1 MGSTRVNLEPKAHMS
16 SKLQTIRNL
25 YISELPQ
32 KINNMRLAW
41 QKVSEQ
47 KDTSDLRHLRIMIHS
62 LAGSSGSFGLP
73 HIQQQAEQLEA
84 LLRNITFN
92 DKQQQKNIDQHLNLM
107 QETAKTASKINHQSQ
122 HNQQENVTFHSQQK
136 RHILIVEDDPS
147 QGDDLAEQLMH
158 YGYEVVLLR
167 DISQLENTLTTQTVN
182 LVLCDIMHNDRENA
196 GFEAIHQLRTKHV
209 NCSQLPVLFLSARDD
224 LEARLKAIRAG
235 GIGYFQKPVNIGSLI
250 DRIEQ
255 LISPNTTERQPHVL
269 LVDDDTSLSQY
280 HALLLEEAGIQ
291 TWILNDPEK
300 LMDTLRV
307 FSPDLVLM
315 DLYFPN
321 CTGVELAGVIRQQ
334 NNYLGV
340 PILFLSIE
348 KEISEHLLAYSSGA
362 DDFLTKP
369 INPKHFVPLVT
380 EKIKR
385 FRQLRDMM
393 LHDSLTGAFN
403 HTSIK
408 NLMDSEISR
417 SRREGHN
424 MVVAMLDID
433 WFKKINDTYGH
444 PAGDRVLRDLSHLLH
459 RRLRHSDSV
468 GRYGGEEFMVVLGN
482 TDINTALQVLDGI
495 REHFAKIVHE
505 ESDKQFQV
513 TFSAGIAQLSDFSE
527 GKQLV
532 SAADDALYR
541 AKEAGRNRICLA
553 QREVLE

>member
-1 MGSTRVNLEPKAHMS
+1 MNLEPKAQMS

-25 YISELPQ
+25 YITELPQ
-32 KINNMRLAW
+32 KINNMRLTW
-41 QKVSEQ
+41 QKVAEQ

-73 HIQQQAEQLEA
+73 QIQQQAEQLEA
-84 LLRNITFN
+84 LLRHITFN
-92 DKQQQKNIDQHLNLM
+92 DKQQQQNIDKHLDLM
-107 QETAKTASKINHQSQ
+107 QEAAKTASKINHQSQ
-122 HNQQENVTFHSQQK
+122 HNQQENVTFHSHQK

-167 DISQLENTLTTQTVN
+167 DISKLEKTLTLQTVN
-182 LVLCDIMHNDRENA
+182 LVLCDIMHNDHENA

-369 INPKHFVPLVT
+369 INPKHFVPLVI

-433 WFKKINDTYGH
+433 WFKKVNDTYGH

-482 TDINTALQVLDGI
+482 TDINTALQVLNGI
-495 REHFAKIVHE
+495 REHFAKIIHE

-513 TFSAGIAQLSDFSE
+513 TFSAGIAQLSDFSD

-553 QREVLE
+553 QREALE

>member
-1 MGSTRVNLEPKAHMS
+1 MNQTPKTPMS

-25 YISELPQ
+25 YVADLPQ

-41 QKVSEQ
+41 HKVIEQ
-47 KDTSDLRHLRIMIHS
+47 KDTNDLRQLRIMIHS

-73 HIQQQAEQLEA
+73 QIQQQAEQLEA
-84 LLRNITFN
+84 LLGHITFN
-92 DKQQQKNIDQHLNLM
+92 DEQQKSKIEQHLDIM
-107 QETAKTASKINHQSQ
+107 QQSAQAAAKTNLQSQ
-122 HNQQENVTFHSQQK
+122 HNQQEHVLFQSQQK
-136 RHILIVEDDPS
+136 RHVLIVEDDPS
-147 QGDDLAEQLMH
+147 QGDELSEQLMH

-167 DISQLENTLTTQTVN
+167 DINQLETTLSTQTID
-182 LVLCDIMHNDRENA
+182 LILCDIMHNNRENA
-196 GFEAIHQLRTKHV
+196 GFEMIHQLQERNIGCK
-209 NCSQLPVLFLSARDD
+209 NIPVLFLSARDD
-224 LEARLKAIRAG
+224 LDARLKAIRAG
-235 GIGYFQKPVNIGSLI
+235 GIGYFPKPVNIGSLI

-255 LISPNTTERQPHVL
+255 LISPNSAQRQPHVL

-291 TWILNDPEK
+291 TWILNEPEK

-348 KEISEHLLAYSSGA
+348 KDISEHLLAYSSGA

-369 INPKHFVPLVT
+369 INPNHFVPLVI

-408 NLMDSEISR
+408 NLMDTEISR
-417 SRREGHN
+417 SRREARN

-433 WFKKINDTYGH
+433 WFKKVNDTYGH

-459 RRLRHSDSV
+459 RRLRHTDAV
-468 GRYGGEEFMVVLGN
+468 GRYGGEEFMIVLGN
-482 TDINTALQVLDGI
+482 TDIHTAMVILDGI
-495 REHFAKIVHE
+495 REHFAKIIHE

-513 TFSAGIAQLSDFSE
+513 TFSAGLAQLSDFSE
-527 GKQLV
+527 GSQLV

-553 QREVLE
+553 QMDTLA